1 MSPSEH
7 PSAQPATQAPKEL
20 LNGAVIDPDGR
31 EIPITEHMIQ
41 DACDKLDKGLG
52 KPEQDP
58 AS

>member
-41 DACDKLDKGLG
+41 DACDKLDKALDE
-52 KPEQDP
+52 PEKDQT
-58 AS
+58 S

>member
-41 DACDKLDKGLG
+41 DACDKLDKDLG